1 MNTIQK
7 IHLGFSF
14 LLLIVLIFICVRLS
28 PQLWPSETELDSA
41 AVGGKQVDSTL
52 DVDQTDW
59 SFLDSVGIRRDSVQ
73 MPLRGLRIVY
83 INADSLLEN
92 YLYYQDLREKMIRK
106 AQASEKELETE
117 AAKLEKEIEQLQ
129 RKAADLSEIQRSAAE
144 EGLMRKQQNVINLRD
159 NLTAELEREEEQ
171 LDRLFRAK
179 VQGYF
184 RELAKRE
191 QYDYILSYHSG
202 SNLLLGSDG
211 LNITRRA
218 LSDLNAAYK
227 ASNKA
232 SKKVNP

>member
-1 MNTIQK
+1 MMNLLQK
-7 IHLGFSF
+7 FHLA
-14 LLLIVLIFICVRLS
+14 LTCVLIFFLIFICVRLA
-28 PQLWPSETELDSA
+28 PQIWPADASQRSGD
-41 AVGGKQVDSTL
+41 AVIEGVDSTL
-52 DVDQTDW
+52 LVDQTDW

-73 MPLRGLRIVY
+73 MPQRGLRIVY

-92 YLYYQDLREKMIRK
+92 YLYYQDLRDKMIRK

-129 RKAADLSEIQRSAAE
+129 KKAAEMSEIQRSAAE
-144 EGLMRKQQNVINLRD
+144 EGLMRKQQNVISLRD

-191 QYDYILSYHSG
+191 QYDYILSYHTG

-227 ASNKA
+227 AGK
-232 SKKVNP
+232 

>member
-1 MNTIQK
+1 
-7 IHLGFSF
+7 
-14 LLLIVLIFICVRLS
+14 
-28 PQLWPSETELDSA
+28 
-41 AVGGKQVDSTL
+41 
-52 DVDQTDW
+52 
-59 SFLDSVGIRRDSVQ
+59 
-73 MPLRGLRIVY
+73 
-83 INADSLLEN
+83 
-92 YLYYQDLREKMIRK
+92 
-106 AQASEKELETE
+106 
-117 AAKLEKEIEQLQ
+117 LEKEIEQLQ

-227 ASNKA
+227 ASKKA
-232 SKKVNP
+232 NP

>member
-1 MNTIQK
+1 MMNLLQK
-7 IHLGFSF
+7 FHLALTCF
-14 LLLIVLIFICVRLS
+14 LIFFLIFICVRLA
-28 PQLWPSETELDSA
+28 PQIWPADASLQSGD
-41 AVGGKQVDSTL
+41 AVIEGVDSTL
-52 DVDQTDW
+52 LVDQTDW
-59 SFLDSVGIRRDSVQ
+59 SFLDSVGIRRDTVQ
-73 MPLRGLRIVY
+73 MPQRGLRIVY
-83 INADSLLEN
+83 INADSLLDN
-92 YLYYQDLREKMIRK
+92 YLYYQDLRDKMIRK

-129 RKAADLSEIQRSAAE
+129 KKAAEMSEIQRSAAE
-144 EGLMRKQQNVINLRD
+144 EGLMRKQQNVISLRD

-191 QYDYILSYHSG
+191 QYDYILSYHTG

-227 ASNKA
+227 AGK
-232 SKKVNP
+232 

>member
-1 MNTIQK
+1 MMNLLQK
-7 IHLGFSF
+7 FHLALTCF
-14 LLLIVLIFICVRLS
+14 LIFFLIFICVRLA
-28 PQLWPSETELDSA
+28 PQIWPADASQRSGD
-41 AVGGKQVDSTL
+41 AVIEGVDSTL
-52 DVDQTDW
+52 LVDQTDW

-73 MPLRGLRIVY
+73 MPQRGLRIVY

-92 YLYYQDLREKMIRK
+92 YLYYQDLRDKMIRK

-129 RKAADLSEIQRSAAE
+129 KKAAEMSEIQRSAAE
-144 EGLMRKQQNVINLRD
+144 EGLMRKQQNVISLRD

-191 QYDYILSYHSG
+191 QYDYILSYHTG

-227 ASNKA
+227 AGK
-232 SKKVNP
+232 

>member
-1 MNTIQK
+1 MNLFQK
-7 IHLGFSF
+7 IHSGVT
-14 LLLIVLIFICVRLS
+14 LLLLFGLVFVCIQTAHI
-28 PQLWPSETELDSA
+28 LWP
-41 AVGGKQVDSTL
+41 VDSRNGDSRNVYSSELVDSVLVT
-52 DVDQTDW
+52 DQTDW
-59 SFLDSVGIRRDSVQ
+59 SFLDSLGVRGDSIQ
-73 MPLRGLRIVY
+73 MPKRGLRIVY

-92 YLYYQDLREKMIRK
+92 YLYYQDLRDKMIRK
-106 AQASEKELETE
+106 AQASEKELESE
-117 AAKLEKEIEQLQ
+117 ASKLETEIEQLQ
-129 RKAADLSEIQRSAAE
+129 KRAADMSEIQRSAAE

-184 RELAKRE
+184 RELARRE

-218 LSDLNAAYK
+218 LMDLNSAYRASQK
-227 ASNKA
+227 ASH
-232 SKKVNP
+232 

>member
-1 MNTIQK
+1 MMNLLQK
-7 IHLGFSF
+7 LHLALTCF
-14 LLLIVLIFICVRLS
+14 LFFFLIFIGVRLA
-28 PQLWPSETELDSA
+28 PQIWPADAPIRSGD
-41 AVGGKQVDSTL
+41 AVIEGVDSTL
-52 DVDQTDW
+52 LVDQTDW
-59 SFLDSVGIRRDSVQ
+59 SFLDSVGIRRDSVL
-73 MPLRGLRIVY
+73 MPQRGLRIVY

-92 YLYYQDLREKMIRK
+92 YLFYQDLRDKMIRK

-129 RKAADLSEIQRSAAE
+129 KKAAEMSEIQRSAAE
-144 EGLMRKQQNVINLRD
+144 EGLMRKQQNVISLRD

-191 QYDYILSYHSG
+191 QYDYILSYHTG

-227 ASNKA
+227 AGK
-232 SKKVNP
+232 